1 MLMLSRGATS
11 NRKLSKPL
19 EGFLVWAGSTD
30 GAAIRARAKIIQRG
44 DMSQRIADLGTVY
57 REFLR
62 SIG

>member
-30 GAAIRARAKIIQRG
+30 GAAIRARAKIMQRG
-44 DMSQRIADLGTVY
+44 DMSQRIADLGRV
-57 REFLR
+57 
-62 SIG
+62 